1 MEPRKFNVS
10 EFGYSIEQTFDTDDT
25 GRNRAGGAY
34 TPESQEQFLRSWSG
48 HLHSPQTIAP
58 CTG

>member
-34 TPESQEQFLRSWSG
+34 TPESQEQFF
-48 HLHSPQTIAP
+48 
-58 CTG
+58 